1 MEVLNTKA
9 FIMSTLECDRVGESE
24 VIWARH
30 IVDSDPP
37 EVGYLL
43 IMETR
48 AGRPT
53 GEKSRLAPIP

>member
-1 MEVLNTKA
+1 MLNYKS
-9 FIMSTLECDRVGESE
+9 FLMSTLWHGRTGEAE
-24 VIWARH
+24 VARANQ

-48 AGRPT
+48 AGRPM

>member
-1 MEVLNTKA
+1 MNALERGRAGEAEVTRANQ
-9 FIMSTLECDRVGESE
+9 
-24 VIWARH
+24 
-30 IVDSDPP
+30 IVDFDPP

-48 AGRPT
+48 AGRPM